1 MRRFNFIMGGL
12 FVLFAL
18 LQINDPDPLLW
29 ISIYLAAGFIAVQNG
44 RGKQLQLVNWALL
57 LFCLGYAL
65 LLFVGR
71 DGVYDW
77 FNEHQAENLVQSMKA
92 TKPWIEQTREFGGL
106 LIIVVTVCL
115 QLFRAQKSRNTH
127 GSGPVE

>member
-12 FVLFAL
+12 FVMFAL

-29 ISIYLAAGFIAVQNG
+29 ICIYLAAGFVAVQNG
-44 RGKQLQLVNWALL
+44 RGKHMPLANWTLL
-57 LFCLGYAL
+57 LFCLAYAL
-65 LLFVGR
+65 LLFVGK
-71 DGVYDW
+71 DGVYSW

-106 LIIVVTVCL
+106 LIILVTVCL
-115 QLFRAQKSRNTH
+115 QLFRTQKSRNTH